1 MSHTSKINSLLSIFK
16 ARKSSRASNSASM
29 KDAHENQED
38 EDIGNSF
45 SSPRCKEELPSR
57 KMCNSDNFQELKE
70 TQIQLENCLQ
80 ILRTNYYRDH
90 TMIMQALEEGNLRQ
104 DVLTKELA
112 DLKLYKTETLNFK
125 EEMIGNRVHEAT
137 TEIHE
142 ALEGLQ
148 CRVLKLEQQQPQQ
161 QTSIKRPQYTM
172 VGKMLNSL
180 SSLGHFVMAL
190 KPSGPMLFALLSGGL
205 LTLMLKYQG
214 CLREYFD
221 LFCTLSLP
229 RYEK

>member
-1 MSHTSKINSLLSIFK
+1 MPHTSKINSLLSIFK
-16 ARKSSRASNSASM
+16 AGKSSRASNSGSM
-29 KDAHENQED
+29 KDAYGNQED

-45 SSPRCKEELPSR
+45 SSSLCKEELPSR
-57 KMCNSDNFQELKE
+57 EMCNSDNFQELKE

-90 TMIMQALEEGNLRQ
+90 TVIMQALEEGNLRQ

-112 DLKLYKTETLNFK
+112 DLNKLYKTETLNFK
-125 EEMIGNRVHEAT
+125 EELGSTKEMIGNRV
-137 TEIHE
+137 HE

-161 QTSIKRPQYTM
+161 QTGIKWPQYTM

-214 CLREYFD
+214 CLREYFH

>member
-1 MSHTSKINSLLSIFK
+1 MPHTSKFNSLLSIFK
-16 ARKSSRASNSASM
+16 AGKSSRASNSASM
-29 KDAHENQED
+29 KDAYGNQED

-45 SSPRCKEELPSR
+45 SSSLCKEELPSR
-57 KMCNSDNFQELKE
+57 EMCNSDNFQELNE

-90 TMIMQALEEGNLRQ
+90 TVIMQALEEGNLRQ

-112 DLKLYKTETLNFK
+112 DLNKLYKTETLNFK
-125 EEMIGNRVHEAT
+125 EELGSTKEMIGNRVHEAT

-148 CRVLKLEQQQPQQ
+148 CRVLKLEQ
-161 QTSIKRPQYTM
+161 
-172 VGKMLNSL
+172 LNSL
-180 SSLGHFVMAL
+180 SSLGHLVMAL